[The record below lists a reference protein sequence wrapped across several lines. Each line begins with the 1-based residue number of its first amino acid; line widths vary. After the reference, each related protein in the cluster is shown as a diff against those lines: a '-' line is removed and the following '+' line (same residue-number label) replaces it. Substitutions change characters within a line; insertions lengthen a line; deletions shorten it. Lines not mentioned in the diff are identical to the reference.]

1 MSLVPVREYTSAEEM
16 MAAYRARLRPK
27 QPVVAIE
34 LVTPLPPE
42 PEPEPEIEPEP
53 AVEVT
58 ILDEAIARY
67 RLAFD
72 SGFSL
77 EGSRSCSK
85 QIIHEVAQEEG
96 LTVDDL
102 KGVGRSKPLALAR
115 QRAMWLIAQRTSL
128 SLPQIGRLFGRDHTT
143 ALHSIRVMNRIHGMN
158 VRGCGTDDGKV
169 AARKKWLEARQ

>member
-1 MSLVPVREYTSAEEM
+1 MSLVGVRDFAGAADPAAAM
-16 MAAYRARLRPK
+16 RAAYRERKRRMEAAAYIP
-27 QPVVAIE
+27 P
-34 LVTPLPPE
+34 PPPPE
-42 PEPEPEIEPEP
+42 PEPEPEPAIE
-53 AVEVT
+53 VDV
-58 ILDEAIARY
+58 LDEAIARY
-67 RLAFD
+67 RLVFD

-77 EGSRSCSK
+77 DGSRSCSK

-143 ALHSIRVMNRIHGMN
+143 ALHSLRVMNRIHGAN
-158 VRGCGTDDGKV
+158 VRGCGTDAGKI
-169 AARKKWLEARQ
+169 ASRKRWEERQ